1 MKIEEQAGCVES
13 VFEYGG
19 GLRRHLGWIAKTAAA
34 ASDDDVG
41 PQTEA
46 AASAAAAPTC
56 HHT

>member
-1 MKIEEQAGCVES
+1 MLKVYLNMEE
-13 VFEYGG
+13 
-19 GLRRHLGWIAKTAAA
+19 GWEDILDGSRLAKTAA

-46 AASAAAAPTC
+46 AASAAATC